1 VLPPS
6 VRVKHCDFVTLAP
19 QLRTGPAGWF
29 LPVTTLIAGL
39 LVGTG
44 SALSFVALHSS
55 WNNLGGFNP
64 EARST
69 VPYWI
74 FEGLIPI
81 VVSVGWT
88 ALILHSRGRRG
99 WIAAPAALAAAE
111 LALLAFSLIPVA
123 IAGNGGTWAT
133 NVLPVLMLVLV
144 AGPIAATVWP
154 PRSAWKDVWWH
165 LAAAIVLPGGIYAGF
180 VPTASALG
188 A

>member
-1 VLPPS
+1 VTE
-6 VRVKHCDFVTLAP
+6 FVTLAT

-39 LVGTG
+39 LVGAG

-55 WNNLGGFNP
+55 WNNLAGVTS
-64 EARST
+64 EAQST

-88 ALILHSRGRRG
+88 ALILHSRGHRG
-99 WIAAPAALAAAE
+99 WIAPSAALAAAE
-111 LALLAFSLIPVA
+111 IALLAFSLIPVA

-133 NVLPVLMLVLV
+133 NVFPVLALMLVG
-144 AGPIAATVWP
+144 GPIAAVVWP
-154 PRSAWKDVWWH
+154 LRTAWKDVWWH

-180 VPTASALG
+180 APTVSALG